1 VKIPATFSDEKGNAT
16 SDRGVMSFAYT
27 AIPKF
32 FMFRGRFLIF
42 SITADLKPHF

>member
-1 VKIPATFSDEKGNAT
+1 VKIRASFSNEKGNAT
-16 SDRGVMSFAYT
+16 SNRGVKSFDHT

-42 SITADLKPHF
+42 SKDADLKPHF

>member
-1 VKIPATFSDEKGNAT
+1 VKIFASFSTEKGNAT
-16 SDRGVMSFAYT
+16 SDRGVIGFAYT

-42 SITADLKPHF
+42 STLVDLKPHF